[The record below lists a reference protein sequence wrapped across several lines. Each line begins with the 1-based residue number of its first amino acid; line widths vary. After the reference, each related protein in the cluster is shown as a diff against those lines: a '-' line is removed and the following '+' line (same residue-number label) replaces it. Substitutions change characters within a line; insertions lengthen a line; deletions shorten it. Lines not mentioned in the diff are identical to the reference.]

1 MADLFVSGRIVTALE
16 AAAVA
21 VGRLDAALAGNPLR
35 RAWTFWSELD
45 AARRHAEADGRKVD
59 LFRLAAHL
67 HGLPLRLGDTAS
79 APERGREIA
88 GLNHAVELRSWM
100 AAPDPEQLRLRDIAL
115 DSLRAEERGQPVLA
129 AAARGMLDWL
139 AGRGSRPAIRAA
151 IPLYLRERETTIHVL
166 AAVTGGDALRAGAD
180 DPDGF
185 TEAFLEAA
193 GGGAAQPDGFTVRF
207 LEAVGEEAAEGRDRL
222 LTMEREWREARARV
236 AHRAGARS
244 NSRLP
249 AAVDLLAA
257 SPLLSI
263 SALADALGCSV
274 EGASRMLDA
283 LVGLEV
289 VAEVTGRTGR
299 GARRLYGLK
308 RLLPIRAETTAGR
321 RRVRGGRR
329 GRPKRVLTAPFA
341 ELADESG
348 AAGVTPEADP
358 VEPTRLEAVNFD
370 FDALDRLIAA
380 ADERTRGVR
389 RLLDRI
395 ARGDKPFTSAD
406 NDDQVKKSESE

>member
-1 MADLFVSGRIVTALE
+1 
-16 AAAVA
+16 
-21 VGRLDAALAGNPLR
+21 
-35 RAWTFWSELD
+35 
-45 AARRHAEADGRKVD
+45 
-59 LFRLAAHL
+59 
-67 HGLPLRLGDTAS
+67 
-79 APERGREIA
+79 
-88 GLNHAVELRSWM
+88 M
-100 AAPDPEQLRLRDIAL
+100 AAPDAEQSVLRDAAL
-115 DSLRAEERGQPVLA
+115 GSLRTCGRGQPVLI

-139 AGRGSRPAIRAA
+139 TGQGSRPAIRTA

-166 AAVTGGDALRAGAD
+166 AAVTGGDALRAGASD
-180 DPDGF
+180 
-185 TEAFLEAA
+185 
-193 GGGAAQPDGFTVRF
+193 PDGFTVRF
-207 LEAVGEEAAEGRDRL
+207 LEAVRREAADGRDLL
-222 LTMEREWREARARV
+222 LTMEREWRAARLRID
-236 AHRAGARS
+236 HRAGARS

-263 SALADALGCSV
+263 SALAETLGCSV

-289 VAEVTGRTGR
+289 AAEVTGRTGR

-308 RLLPIRAETTAGR
+308 RLLPILAETTAVR
-321 RRVRGGRR
+321 RRLRGGQR

-341 ELADESG
+341 ELADDSG
-348 AAGVTPEADP
+348 AAGMTPEAEP
-358 VEPTRLEAVNFD
+358 VEPVRLAAVSFD

-389 RLLDRI
+389 RLLDQI
-395 ARGDKPFTSAD
+395 ARGDKPFTLAD

>member
-1 MADLFVSGRIVTALE
+1 MTDLFVSGGIVTALE
-16 AAAVA
+16 QAAIA

-45 AARRHAEADGRKVD
+45 TARRHAEADGRKVD

-67 HGLPLRLGDTAS
+67 HGLPLRLGDTTS

-88 GLNHAVELRSWM
+88 SLNYAVELRSWM
-100 AAPDPEQLRLRDIAL
+100 AAPDAEQQRLRDIAL
-115 DSLRAEERGQPVLA
+115 DSLQDCGGGQPALVA
-129 AAARGMLDWL
+129 TAQGMLTWL

-151 IPLYLRERETTIHVL
+151 VPLYLRDRAITIHAL
-166 AAVTGGDALRAGAD
+166 AAITGGDALRAGPD
-180 DPDGF
+180 D
-185 TEAFLEAA
+185 
-193 GGGAAQPDGFTVRF
+193 PDGFTVRF
-207 LEAVGEEAAEGRDRL
+207 LDAVRREAADGRDLL
-222 LTMEREWREARARV
+222 LTMEREWRGARLRV
-236 AHRAGARS
+236 DHRAGARS

-263 SALADALGCSV
+263 SALAEALNCSV
-274 EGASRMLDA
+274 EGASRMLEA
-283 LVGLEV
+283 LVQLEV
-289 VAEVTGRTGR
+289 AAEVTGRTGR

-308 RLLPIRAETTAGR
+308 RLLPIRAETTAVQR
-321 RRVRGGRR
+321 RARGGQR

-341 ELADESG
+341 ELVDDPR
-348 AAGVTPEADP
+348 AATRARDADP
-358 VEPTRLEAVNFD
+358 VEPARLAAVSFD

-380 ADERTRGVR
+380 SDERTRGVR

-395 ARGDKPFTSAD
+395 ARGEKPFPAD
-406 NDDQVKKSESE
+406 DGTEEP

>member
-1 MADLFVSGRIVTALE
+1 MMADLFVSGGIVTALE
-16 AAAVA
+16 EAAVA

-45 AARRHAEADGRKVD
+45 AARRHAEADGRRVE

-88 GLNHAVELRSWM
+88 GLNYAIELRSWM
-100 AAPDPEQLRLRDIAL
+100 AAPDPEQVRLREIAL
-115 DSLRAEERGQPVLA
+115 DSLRAEDRGQPVLA
-129 AAARGMLDWL
+129 AAARGTLNWL
-139 AGRGSRPAIRAA
+139 AGLGSRPAIRTAV
-151 IPLYLRERETTIHVL
+151 PLYLRDRGITIHAL
-166 AAVTGGDALRAGAD
+166 AAVTGGDALRAGPD
-180 DPDGF
+180 D
-185 TEAFLEAA
+185 
-193 GGGAAQPDGFTVRF
+193 PDGFTVRF
-207 LEAVGEEAAEGRDRL
+207 LETVQREAAEGRDRL
-222 LTMEREWREARARV
+222 LTMEREWREARLRV
-236 AHRAGARS
+236 DHRAGARS

-263 SALADALGCSV
+263 SALAEALGCSV
-274 EGASRMLDA
+274 EGASRMLDS
-283 LVGLEV
+283 LVQLEV

-308 RLLPIRAETTAGR
+308 RLLPIRAETTAVR
-321 RRVRGGRR
+321 RRLRGGQR

-341 ELADESG
+341 ELADDSG
-348 AAGVTPEADP
+348 AAGVMPDAEL
-358 VEPTRLEAVNFD
+358 VEPVRLAAVSFD

>member
-1 MADLFVSGRIVTALE
+1 MADLFVSGGIVTALE
-16 AAAVA
+16 DAAVA

-45 AARRHAEADGRKVD
+45 AARRHAEADGRRVD

-67 HGLPLRLGDTAS
+67 HGLPLRLGDTTS

-88 GLNHAVELRSWM
+88 NLNYAVELRSWM
-100 AAPDPEQLRLRDIAL
+100 AAPDPEQQRLRDIAL
-115 DSLRAEERGQPVLA
+115 DSLRNCGSGQPALVA
-129 AAARGMLDWL
+129 TAQGMLDWL
-139 AGRGSRPAIRAA
+139 AGQGSRPAIRTAV
-151 IPLYLRERETTIHVL
+151 PLYLRDRGITIHVL

-185 TEAFLEAA
+185 T
-193 GGGAAQPDGFTVRF
+193 VRF
-207 LEAVGEEAAEGRDRL
+207 LDAVRREAAEGRDRL
-222 LTMEREWREARARV
+222 LTMEREWREARLRV
-236 AHRAGARS
+236 DHRAGARS

-249 AAVDLLAA
+249 TAVDLLAA

-263 SALADALGCSV
+263 SALAEALGCSV

-283 LVGLEV
+283 LVQLEV
-289 VAEVTGRTGR
+289 AAEVTGRTGR

-321 RRVRGGRR
+321 RRLRGGQR

-341 ELADESG
+341 ELADDPG
-348 AAGVTPEADP
+348 AAGVTPDAEP
-358 VEPTRLEAVNFD
+358 VEPARLAAVSFD

-389 RLLDRI
+389 RLLGRV
-395 ARGDKPFTSAD
+395 ARGEKLFPPGDGPDEPGIAGS
-406 NDDQVKKSESE
+406 

>member
-67 HGLPLRLGDTAS
+67 HGLPLRLGDTTS

-88 GLNHAVELRSWM
+88 GLNYAIELRSWM
-100 AAPDPEQLRLRDIAL
+100 AAPDPEQQRLRDIAL
-115 DSLRAEERGQPVLA
+115 DSLRNCGGGQPALVA
-129 AAARGMLDWL
+129 TAQGMLDWL
-139 AGRGSRPAIRAA
+139 AGQGSRPAIRAA
-151 IPLYLRERETTIHVL
+151 VPLYLRDRGITIHTL
-166 AAVTGGDALRAGAD
+166 AAITGGDALRAGPD
-180 DPDGF
+180 D
-185 TEAFLEAA
+185 
-193 GGGAAQPDGFTVRF
+193 PDGFTVRF
-207 LEAVGEEAAEGRDRL
+207 LDAVRREAADGRDLL
-222 LTMEREWREARARV
+222 LTMEREWRGARLRV
-236 AHRAGARS
+236 DRRAGARS

-249 AAVDLLAA
+249 AAVDLLAS

-263 SALADALGCSV
+263 TALAEALGCSV
-274 EGASRMLDA
+274 EGASRMLES
-283 LVGLEV
+283 LVQLEIA
-289 VAEVTGRTGR
+289 AEVTGRTGR

-308 RLLPIRAETTAGR
+308 RRLPIRAETTADR
-321 RRVRGGRR
+321 RRARGGRR

-341 ELADESG
+341 ELADGPET
-348 AAGVTPEADP
+348 AEVTQDADP
-358 VEPTRLEAVNFD
+358 VEPARRAPVSFD

-389 RLLDRI
+389 RLLDRV
-395 ARGDKPFTSAD
+395 ARGEKPFPPGDRTDEPEPAGS
-406 NDDQVKKSESE
+406 